1 MMLILL
7 SFYREHH
14 SSLILVLLLIN
25 LVLIIDIAVLSHEK
39 TAATSLRAY
48 IPLVLRTIVVRW
60 FSGLLFLPM
69 PGRALLNAEGSIAD
83 GLVRGVEDVFGTA
96 IPNSQARARLHLE
109 NFLPHEPVLLSEDL
123 DLIIM
128 IYHFFELRIFFFQN

>member
-1 MMLILL
+1 MLILL
-7 SFYREHH
+7 NFYREHH
-14 SSLILVLLLIN
+14 CSLILVLLLIN
-25 LVLIIDIAVLSHEK
+25 LILIIIVVAVLSHEK
-39 TAATSLRAY
+39 AAATSLRAY
-48 IPLVLRTIVVRW
+48 ISLVLRTIVMIW

-69 PGRALLNAEGSIAD
+69 PGRALLNAESSIAD
-83 GLVRGVEDVFGTA
+83 SLVRGVEHVFGTA

-128 IYHFFELRIFFFQN
+128 INHFFELRIFFFQN